1 MVPAVPPGTR
11 VAIVDDDPVFLRTLE
26 TFLRGA
32 GLAVEAFRSAGDF
45 LARGAGPRPECVVL
59 DLDMPGLSGLELQE
73 ALGAREEGPP
83 VVFVS
88 GMADVPSSV
97 KAMHR
102 GAVDFLTKPFPRE
115 ELLAAIGRAV
125 ERSARRRAEGEE
137 RQALAARLARLSP
150 RERQVC
156 ALVVQGLLNKQIGA
170 ELGTSENTVKVHR
183 SRAMHKLGASALPDL
198 VRLLDR
204 ARELGI
210 GGGKG

>member
-1 MVPAVPPGTR
+1 MPPVVPPGTR

-32 GLAVEAFRSAGDF
+32 GLAVEPFRSAGDF
-45 LARGAGPRPECVVL
+45 LARGAAAPLQCVVL

-73 ALGAREEGPP
+73 ALGARGDAPP

-88 GMADVPSSV
+88 GMADVPASV
-97 KAMHR
+97 KAMHL
-102 GAVDFLTKPFPRE
+102 GAVDFLTKPFPRD
-115 ELLAAIGRAV
+115 ELLSAIGRAV
-125 ERSARRRAEGEE
+125 LRAASRRAEDEE
-137 RQALAARLARLSP
+137 RRALAARLARLSP

-156 ALVVQGLLNKQIGA
+156 DLVVQGLLNKQIGA

-204 ARELGI
+204 ARELGVV
-210 GGGKG
+210 GGKG